1 MIEPT
6 LDTRRRLASNA
17 AVAIERQLIS
27 ALEAAQR
34 QAFVDLVRQSPKM
47 SLKEL
52 ARLAKKNGM
61 GGVTFGEIMNAK
73 GSAKRASST
82 SSDTRAVDTRTVDAR
97 RRYDHGVQRHLEADG
112 GWMRAN
118 QIRAACGG
126 TPLQV
131 RKALA
136 RLVERGDVEWK
147 GKARA
152 TTYRARA
159 GSGRR

>member
-1 MIEPT
+1 
-6 LDTRRRLASNA
+6 
-17 AVAIERQLIS
+17 VAIERKFIS
-27 ALEAAQR
+27 ALENAQR

-47 SLKEL
+47 SLKDL

-61 GGVTFGEIMNAK
+61 GNVTFGEIMSAK
-73 GSAKRASST
+73 GSATRAGAGA
-82 SSDTRAVDTRTVDAR
+82 SDARAVDTRTVDAR

-112 GWMRAN
+112 GWLRAN

-131 RKALA
+131 RKSLA

-159 GSGRR
+159 GSRRR